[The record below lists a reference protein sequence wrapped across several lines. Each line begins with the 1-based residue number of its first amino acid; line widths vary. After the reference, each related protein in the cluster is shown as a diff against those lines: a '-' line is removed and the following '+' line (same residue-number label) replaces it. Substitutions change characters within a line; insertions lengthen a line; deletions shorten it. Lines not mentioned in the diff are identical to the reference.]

1 MKNLGATYRAHGPG
15 HNAAVLRY
23 HRLIWQTVHE
33 RRHLLCVP
41 ADPDADIA
49 ASVREGGE
57 QIEECYLDK

>member
-1 MKNLGATYRAHGPG
+1 MKKPGAMYRAHGPG
-15 HNAAVLRY
+15 HDATILRY
-23 HRLIWQTVHE
+23 HGLVRQTVHE

-41 ADPDADIA
+41 ADPDADIT